1 MDDRR
6 RRDYDRNPPP
16 RSSSCGTRSNG
27 TRRQPR
33 AERDS
38 GRDRALDRDSGRGGR
53 QGARDGS
60 DSDNDNR
67 YLHTV
72 IGMLKERK
80 AMLEELTEVDEGTNH
95 RFHTWTEPR
104 AMVQMVQQSGQGN
117 TLNRRS
123 KGDKVRKTRI
133 LVLDREHNC
142 TTFMKGV
149 VSIPKGIEMY
159 MTWNPATKNK
169 PDFLPSVADRVT
181 MVEAN
186 DSVLRAMNTLLGMI
200 AREHLAQASTTH
212 IYLVFN
218 ATSSPQRYVEIVC
231 LLEELNFKV
240 HCLNGA
246 APNFADFLQHIDK
259 PYDEYTKIPPTGK
272 AMC

>member
-6 RRDYDRNPPP
+6 RRDYDRDSAKP
-16 RSSSCGTRSNG
+16 RSSSSGPRSNG

-38 GRDRALDRDSGRGGR
+38 GRDRADRDSRRGSR
-53 QGARDGS
+53 QSARDGS
-60 DSDNDNR
+60 DNDDNT

-72 IGMLKERK
+72 IKMLKERK
-80 AMLEELTEVDEGTNH
+80 AMLEQLTEVDEGTSH
-95 RFHTWTEPR
+95 SFHTWTEPR
-104 AMVQMVQQSGQGN
+104 ALVQMVQQSGKGN
-117 TLNRRS
+117 TLNRRNT
-123 KGDKVRKTRI
+123 GDKVRKTRI

-149 VSIPKGIEMY
+149 VNIPKGIDMY

-169 PDFLPSVADRVT
+169 PDFLPCVADRVT